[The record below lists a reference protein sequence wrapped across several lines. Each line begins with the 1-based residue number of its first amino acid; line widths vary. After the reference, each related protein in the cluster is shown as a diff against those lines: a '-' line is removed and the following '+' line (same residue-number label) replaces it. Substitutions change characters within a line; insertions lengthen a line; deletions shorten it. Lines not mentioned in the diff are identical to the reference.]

1 MVEANFGDMS
11 DMIVVSPLDIV
22 FKETMSLLDSIATV
36 SNTIDGVLI
45 SVTTSVMG
53 LSKIVVL
60 VSLDPISSS

>member
-1 MVEANFGDMS
+1 
-11 DMIVVSPLDIV
+11 MIVVSPLDIV

-60 VSLDPISSS
+60 VSLDPISSSS